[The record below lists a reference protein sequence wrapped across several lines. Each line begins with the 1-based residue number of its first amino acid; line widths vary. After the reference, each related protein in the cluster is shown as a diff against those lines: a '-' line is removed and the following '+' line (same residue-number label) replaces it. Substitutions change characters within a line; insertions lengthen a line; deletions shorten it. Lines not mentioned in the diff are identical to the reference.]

1 MPRFALRLLVGSIAL
16 LWTAQASAQAI
27 EYKVLATTKTST
39 MEKELN
45 QAAEDGFRF
54 NGVMGGETA
63 FGGQEVVTVMSRLA
77 DSPRGRYA
85 YKLVATSRTS
95 TMQKE
100 LQQAADAGFMYQS
113 QTIFESMFGGEE
125 IVIILER
132 DKEAPIA
139 KDEYKL
145 IATSKTSTLQKEL
158 LETGAAGYAFVGL
171 TLGKTAM
178 GGQEIVVI
186 TKRSLAGR

>member
-27 EYKVLATTKTST
+27 EYKALATSKTST

-63 FGGQEVVTVMSRLA
+63 FGGQEVVTVMSRLG
-77 DSPRGRYA
+77 DLPRGRYA

-100 LQQAADAGFMYQS
+100 LQQAADAGYMYQS
-113 QTIFESMFGGEE
+113 QTIFESLFGGQE

-186 TKRSLAGR
+186 TKRSLAGQ

>member
-113 QTIFESMFGGEE
+113 QTIFESLFGGQE

-139 KDEYKL
+139 KDDYKL

-171 TLGKTAM
+171 TLGKTSM